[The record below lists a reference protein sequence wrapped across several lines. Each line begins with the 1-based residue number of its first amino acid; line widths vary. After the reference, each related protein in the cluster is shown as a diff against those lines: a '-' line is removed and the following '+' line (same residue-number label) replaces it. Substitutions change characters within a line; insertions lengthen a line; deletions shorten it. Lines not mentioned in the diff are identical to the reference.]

1 MALWHGGYDKAG
13 SRLAHKLAITGHHR
27 KHAARLL
34 RGKAAVTRSGPRPGR
49 RTYDEAVREALVT
62 AWEAGDRICGK
73 RLKVLLPSLVEAME
87 RHGHLVRDPVVR
99 TGLLTMSATTIDR
112 ALAENR
118 AAAGRKRRRVGASSA
133 VRRAVPV
140 RTFDDWN
147 DPAPGYVEADLVL
160 HCGASPKGSYL
171 QTLTLTDIATGW
183 TECAPLMIREQVLLT
198 KVLDEAAFPAAGL
211 RYGQRHGL
219 HE

>member
-1 MALWHGGYDKAG
+1 MRQVSMATRDEVTAVLVQRYAEA
-13 SRLAHKLAITGHHR
+13 SRHDRGRILDEMVAITGHHR

-34 RGKAAVTRSGPRPGR
+34 QGKAAVMRSGPRPGR

-87 RHGHLVRDPVVR
+87 RHGHLVLDPIVR

-118 AAAGRKRRRVGASSA
+118 AAAR
-133 VRRAVPV
+133 
-140 RTFDDWN
+140 
-147 DPAPGYVEADLVL
+147 
-160 HCGASPKGSYL
+160 
-171 QTLTLTDIATGW
+171 
-183 TECAPLMIREQVLLT
+183 
-198 KVLDEAAFPAAGL
+198 
-211 RYGQRHGL
+211 
-219 HE
+219 